1 MTTRI
6 TSSSKIAFVVSGQD
20 LMHKC
25 EHSSSLGQ
33 DTGYCD
39 QERLESRDI
48 PNVLQSVNDDP
59 DP

>member
-6 TSSSKIAFVVSGQD
+6 TSSSKIAFVVSSQD

-25 EHSSSLGQ
+25 EHSSGPGQ

-39 QERLESRDI
+39 LERLESRDI
-48 PNVLQSVNDDP
+48 LNVLQCQ
-59 DP
+59 